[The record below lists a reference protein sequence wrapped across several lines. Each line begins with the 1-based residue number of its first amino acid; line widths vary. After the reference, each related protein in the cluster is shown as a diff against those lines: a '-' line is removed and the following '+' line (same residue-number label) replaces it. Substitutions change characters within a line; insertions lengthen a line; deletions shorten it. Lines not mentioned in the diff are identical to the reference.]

1 MKNHVLFILTGTG
14 MLCKYCHYEFYVSA
28 DSLGSKVRCPNCTGT
43 INVVDKQIICPCP
56 ECGGMLDISIWML
69 GSSSSCPHC
78 QKSIILSLGE
88 DSAKYLPESPKHTE
102 MLKTATHKAGDI
114 IGKYRVI
121 RCLGIGGMGE
131 VYLVEHT
138 LLNHRCALKLLKNE
152 VAKDDPEMRARLL
165 REARLASQIQHKN
178 LIAVLDAELDEKTAT
193 GYIVMEYID
202 GVSIEQILVDGPML
216 EERALEIIS
225 EVAEAL
231 KVASEHKI
239 THRDIKP
246 ANIML
251 SRTGEVKV
259 ADLGIAKVE
268 SDGKLN
274 MTLTMDNAVLG
285 TPYYASPEQLRSSHQ
300 VDCRADIYSLGATL
314 YHMLTGKRPF
324 EAESLFGVMCNVLEK
339 DLPMAH
345 TVNPEISLKTS
356 ELISRMMAKKREDRP
371 DDFGKLLDE
380 LKSGKSKKRKLDL
393 KLPKLNLSGKS
404 SVMGKIW
411 QGFLAV
417 MAISG
422 LTIAGFIIYGKL
434 NTADYNIPT
443 ESLYLATSRD
453 GMVFNPAMTQLVRC
467 EKKSAKM
474 VIPDTVQSI
483 MNFAFSNSPEI
494 KEIILPQ
501 YLESIDSNA
510 FADCDNLEKL
520 VIPATVVKIGE
531 GAFTG
536 VKKIELAPGNHNFR
550 LTPEGALVD
559 LQTKTLLYLPP
570 SVENFEIPDYI
581 TRIGNGCFR
590 KCANLTKLVIPQRIK
605 SFNNDSFEGCRSL
618 KEIVIEND
626 LTSISSAM
634 FKNCRNLEKV
644 VLPDTITHIKG
655 EAFKNCTAL
664 TSINIPKELYYI
676 GSEAFM
682 NCPGLSNLKLPE
694 KFRHCLVDIGL
705 EKENTAL
712 SARYESMGLKIT
724 NNGKSLVEC
733 LNKDMVSVTI
743 PDGVT
748 HIYSNAFRGCQK
760 LESVTIPDSVVQLST
775 YSNYI
780 FYNCSSLKRIT
791 IPAHLKSQSSRWE
804 LPASCKI
811 EVYGNQV
818 SSTTSTRQV
827 SSPPPTRQVSER
839 SDSENNSTNVSD
851 QEHLT
856 VSSMQDFQLSPDGKT
871 LIKCTNKNIEKAII
885 PSGVT
890 EIGKSA
896 FSRHRKLKSVVLPE
910 SVNTIKLWAFSNCS
924 NLQEIN
930 LPDALKE
937 IQMEAFS
944 NCTRLSLVLPENLQ
958 KIATNAFVKVLS
970 VRGNRYFKSDSHGAL
985 LSRDGTRLVYMPDN
999 IKEYK
1004 VPDGVKEI
1012 GNDTF
1017 RYNHTIERVVLPESV
1032 KRIGVWAFLRCSNLR
1047 EVVLPHNLKRIADFA
1062 FAGCKKLSLTIP
1074 ENLQYIGTN
1083 AFNNIASLKLSSG
1096 NRYFKFDNAGALFT
1110 SDGTEI
1116 VYEPKA
1122 KTVSEYEIPY
1132 GVKAVPYAFFYENE
1146 NLKNVK
1152 IPDSVTCI
1160 RQSAFS
1166 SCKNLTDITIPATV
1180 TKIEAWA
1187 FHNCT
1192 GLSEIVIPQ
1201 KVTEIGYKAFDG
1213 CTNLRSITIPAHLT
1227 SEKSNWGLPASCEIK
1242 INPAAAVHRTDD
1254 RDNTSNTANRTAWQH
1269 DIDFG
1274 RLNEEQRNYFTPQML
1289 QNGFLKLDGIYPNSR
1304 EWRDKYGRA
1313 KRNAIP
1319 ISKEAI
1325 QNFSVSILF
1334 YPRSG
1339 APRGYSRS
1347 YPVFVLSQPMRYF
1360 ALALPN
1366 RKLAVTLSNG
1376 RVIFETGFEVE
1387 LNKWHS
1393 CQVTFSIPEKR
1404 LEVIFDGKVKRF
1416 KLSDDFSFNQSKSM
1430 RNTSKESF
1438 CFTNY
1443 ASGITFYGDI
1453 RHIRIYERA
1462 LNSVELRNMAL
1473 EINAKYSDMLSKTQP
1488 AQNAGTQNWFVD
1500 KLPATLIDR
1509 RGMKINTSKVL
1520 KGKMVALYFSA
1531 SWCGPCHKFTPELVK
1546 FYKRVSKKSNFELIL
1561 VSSDRTSEAMM
1572 NYMKKYSMPWLAVP
1586 FNDSQRSELKRE
1598 FNIRGIPTLIVLDSN
1613 GKIISTQARHE
1624 VYSRGTDAM
1633 KIWQRN
1639 AGRQ

>member
-1 MKNHVLFILTGTG
+1 

-43 INVVDKQIICPCP
+43 VNVVDKQIICPCP

-102 MLKTATHKAGDI
+102 MLKSATHKAGDI

-193 GYIVMEYID
+193 GHIVMEYID
-202 GVSIEQILVDGPML
+202 GVSIEQSLVDGPMR

-239 THRDIKP
+239 IHRDIKP

-268 SDGKLN
+268 SDGKQN
-274 MTLTMDNAVLG
+274 MTLTIDNAVLG

-371 DDFGKLLDE
+371 DDFGELLKE

-411 QGFLAV
+411 QGLLAV

-422 LTIAGFIIYGKL
+422 LSVAGYIIHGKL
-434 NTADYNIPT
+434 NTADYDIPT
-443 ESLYLATSRD
+443 ESLYLAPSRD
-453 GMVFNPAMTQLVRC
+453 GMVFNSSITKLVRC

-483 MNFAFSNSPEI
+483 MNFAFNNSPEI

-501 YLESIDSNA
+501 YLESIGSNA

-581 TRIGNGCFR
+581 TEIGNGCFR
-590 KCANLTKLVIPQRIK
+590 KCTNLTRLVIPQKIT
-605 SFNNDSFEGCRSL
+605 SLNNQSFEECRNL
-618 KEIVIEND
+618 KEIVIESAIE
-626 LTSISSAM
+626 TISSAM
-634 FKNCRNLEKV
+634 FKNCRNLEKA
-644 VLPDTITHIKG
+644 VLPDTITHIKE

-694 KFRHCLVDIGL
+694 KFHHRLVDIGL

-712 SARYESMGLKIT
+712 SARYESIGLKIT

-748 HIYSNAFRGCQK
+748 HIYNNAFRGCKK
-760 LESVTIPDSVVQLST
+760 LESITIPDSVIQISHLYNYT
-775 YSNYI
+775 GNRLDHTWNYI
-780 FYNCSSLKRIT
+780 FYNCSSLKNIT
-791 IPAHLKSQSSRWE
+791 IPAHLKSQSSDWK
-804 LPASCKI
+804 LPASCKVKI
-811 EVYGNQV
+811 
-818 SSTTSTRQV
+818 
-827 SSPPPTRQVSER
+827 SEK
-839 SDSENNSTNVSD
+839 SVTAAKIPEQTFHADSKIQQLNNAK
-851 QEHLT
+851 
-856 VSSMQDFQLSPDGKT
+856 DFHLSPDGRK
-871 LIKCTNKNIEKAII
+871 LIKCTDKKIENAMI
-885 PSGVT
+885 PDGVT
-890 EIGKSA
+890 VIDDNSMKD
-896 FSRHRKLKSVVLPE
+896 KYDLKRVVLPDG
-910 SVNTIKLWAFSNCS
+910 VKRIGKWAFIRCY
-924 NLQEIN
+924 NLEEIN
-930 LPDALKE
+930 LPDSVE
-937 IQMEAFS
+937 TIGMFAFS
-944 NCTRLSLVLPENLQ
+944 DYRKLSLELPNSLRSLTVGALRG
-958 KIATNAFVKVLS
+958 IASVKLS
-970 VRGNRYFKSDSHGAL
+970 PDNRNFKLDEYGAL
-985 LSRDGTRLVYMPDN
+985 LNYSGTKLFYVPN
-999 IKEYK
+999 I
-1004 VPDGVKEI
+1004 P
-1012 GNDTF
+1012 
-1017 RYNHTIERVVLPESV
+1017 
-1032 KRIGVWAFLRCSNLR
+1032 
-1047 EVVLPHNLKRIADFA
+1047 
-1062 FAGCKKLSLTIP
+1062 
-1074 ENLQYIGTN
+1074 
-1083 AFNNIASLKLSSG
+1083 
-1096 NRYFKFDNAGALFT
+1096 
-1110 SDGTEI
+1110 
-1116 VYEPKA
+1116 
-1122 KTVSEYEIPY
+1122 EYEIPN
-1132 GVKAVPYAFFYENE
+1132 GVTAIPPSLFSTNDRLVR
-1146 NLKNVK
+1146 VK
-1152 IPDSVTCI
+1152 IPDSVTEI
-1160 RQSAFS
+1160 NSFAFYRCS
-1166 SCKNLTDITIPATV
+1166 GLT
-1180 TKIEAWA
+1180 
-1187 FHNCT
+1187 
-1192 GLSEIVIPQ
+1192 EIVIPSS
-1201 KVTEIGYKAFDG
+1201 VTTVNSKAFEN
-1213 CTNLRSITIPAHLT
+1213 CTNLKSITIPAYL
-1227 SEKSNWGLPASCEIK
+1227 KSQSSSWKLPASCEIK
-1242 INPAAAVHRTDD
+1242 INPAAAVPQTDNQD
-1254 RDNTSNTANRTAWQH
+1254 NNTSNTENRTAWTH

-1274 RLNEEQRNYFTPQML
+1274 RLNEAQRNYFTPQML

-1313 KRNAIP
+1313 RRNAIP

-1339 APRGYSRS
+1339 APHGYSRS
-1347 YPVFVLSQPMRYF
+1347 YPVFVLSRPIRYF
-1360 ALALPN
+1360 TLALPN
-1366 RKLAVTLSNG
+1366 RKLAVTLSHG

-1393 CQVTFSIPEKR
+1393 CQVAFSIPEKR
-1404 LEVIFDGKVKRF
+1404 LEVIFDGKVKHF
-1416 KLSDDFSFNQSKSM
+1416 KLSDDLRFKQIQSM
-1430 RNTSKESF
+1430 INTSQESF

-1443 ASGITFYGDI
+1443 SAGKTFYGDI

-1509 RGMKINTSKVL
+1509 RGMKINTSKAL

-1531 SWCGPCHKFTPELVK
+1531 SWCGPCRKFTPELVR

-1561 VSSDRTSEAMM
+1561 VGCDRTSEAMM
-1572 NYMKKYSMPWLAVP
+1572 NYMKRYSMPWLAVP
-1586 FNDSQRSELKRE
+1586 FDDSQSSELKRE

-1613 GKIISTQARHE
+1613 GRIISTQARRE
-1624 VYSRGTDAM
+1624 VDSRGTDAM
-1633 KIWQRN
+1633 DVWQRN
-1639 AGRQ
+1639 AGIR

>member
-1 MKNHVLFILTGTG
+1 
-14 MLCKYCHYEFYVSA
+14 MLCKHCHYEFYVSA

-43 INVVDKQIICPCP
+43 VNVVDKQIIYPCP

-102 MLKTATHKAGDI
+102 MLKTATYKAGDI

-138 LLNHRCALKLLKNE
+138 LLNHRCALKLLKHDI
-152 VAKDDPEMRARLL
+152 AKDDPEMRARLL

-178 LIAVLDAELDEKTAT
+178 RIAVLDAELDEKSASS
-193 GYIVMEYID
+193 YIVMEYVD

-216 EERALEIIS
+216 EERALEIIT

-231 KVASEHKI
+231 KVAAEHKI

-251 SRTGEVKV
+251 SRTGEIKV

-268 SDGKLN
+268 SDGKQN
-274 MTLTMDNAVLG
+274 VTLTLDNAVLG
-285 TPYYASPEQLRSSHQ
+285 TPNYASPEQLRSSHQ

-324 EAESLFGVMCNVLEK
+324 EAESVFGVMCNVLEK
-339 DLPMAH
+339 DLPVAH
-345 TVNPEISLKTS
+345 EVNPEISLKTS

-371 DDFGKLLDE
+371 DDFGELLDE

-393 KLPKLNLSGKS
+393 KLPKLKLSGKS

-434 NTADYNIPT
+434 NPPGDETLPASQYPDPFPT
-443 ESLYLATSRD
+443 RD
-453 GMVFNPAMTQLVRC
+453 GMIFNPAMTQLVRC

-494 KEIILPQ
+494 KEVQLPP
-501 YLESIDSNA
+501 YLESIGSSA
-510 FADCDNLEKL
+510 FADCDNLQKL
-520 VIPATVVKIGE
+520 TIPATVIRIDE

-559 LQTKTLLYLPP
+559 LEKKLLLYVPP

-605 SFNNDSFEGCRSL
+605 NFNNNSVEGCRSL
-618 KEIVIEND
+618 KEIVIETD
-626 LTSISSAM
+626 LKVISSGM
-634 FKNCRNLEKV
+634 FKDCRNLEKA
-644 VLPDTITHIKG
+644 VLPDTIKRIED

-664 TSINIPKELYYI
+664 TSINIPKKLYYI

-694 KFRHCLVDIGL
+694 RFSHRLVDIGL

-712 SARYESMGLKIT
+712 SAHYESMGLKIT
-724 NNGKSLVEC
+724 NNGRILVEC

-748 HIYSNAFRGCQK
+748 HIYNNAFRGCQK
-760 LESVTIPDSVVQLST
+760 LESITIPDSVIQISHLYNYT
-775 YSNYI
+775 GNRLDHTWNYI
-780 FYNCSSLKRIT
+780 FYNCRSLKRIT
-791 IPAHLKSQSSRWE
+791 IPAHLKSESSNWK

-827 SSPPPTRQVSER
+827 SSTTSTRQVSKR

-851 QEHLT
+851 QEHLP
-856 VSSMQDFQLSPDGKT
+856 VSSLRDFQLSSDGKT

-885 PSGVT
+885 PPGVT
-890 EIGKSA
+890 VIDDNSMKD
-896 FSRHRKLKSVVLPE
+896 KYDLKRVVLPDG
-910 SVNTIKLWAFSNCS
+910 VKRIGRWAFIRCY
-924 NLQEIN
+924 NLEEIN
-930 LPDALKE
+930 LPDSVE
-937 IQMEAFS
+937 TIGMFAFS
-944 NCTRLSLVLPENLQ
+944 DCRKLSLELPNSLRSLPVGALRG
-958 KIATNAFVKVLS
+958 IASVKLS
-970 VRGNRYFKSDSHGAL
+970 PDNRNFKLDEYGAL
-985 LSRDGTRLVYMPDN
+985 LNYSGTKLFYVPN
-999 IKEYK
+999 I
-1004 VPDGVKEI
+1004 P
-1012 GNDTF
+1012 
-1017 RYNHTIERVVLPESV
+1017 
-1032 KRIGVWAFLRCSNLR
+1032 
-1047 EVVLPHNLKRIADFA
+1047 
-1062 FAGCKKLSLTIP
+1062 
-1074 ENLQYIGTN
+1074 
-1083 AFNNIASLKLSSG
+1083 
-1096 NRYFKFDNAGALFT
+1096 
-1110 SDGTEI
+1110 
-1116 VYEPKA
+1116 
-1122 KTVSEYEIPY
+1122 EYEIPN
-1132 GVKAVPYAFFYENE
+1132 GVTAVPPSLFSTNDR
-1146 NLKNVK
+1146 LVRVK
-1152 IPDSVTCI
+1152 IPDSVTEI
-1160 RQSAFS
+1160 NSFAFYRCS
-1166 SCKNLTDITIPATV
+1166 GLT
-1180 TKIEAWA
+1180 
-1187 FHNCT
+1187 
-1192 GLSEIVIPQ
+1192 EIVIPSS
-1201 KVTEIGYKAFDG
+1201 VTTVNSKAFED
-1213 CTNLRSITIPAHLT
+1213 CTNLKSITIPAHL
-1227 SEKSNWGLPASCEIK
+1227 KSQSSSWKLPASCEIK
-1242 INPAAAVHRTDD
+1242 INPAAAVRRTDN
-1254 RDNTSNTANRTAWQH
+1254 RDKTSNTANRTAWKH
-1269 DIDFG
+1269 DIDFD

-1325 QNFSVSILF
+1325 QNFSVSILC

-1347 YPVFVLSQPMRYF
+1347 YPVFVLSRPMRYF

-1404 LEVIFDGKVKRF
+1404 LEVIFDGKVKHF
-1416 KLSDDFSFNQSKSM
+1416 KLSDDFRFNPSKSM
-1430 RNTSKESF
+1430 RNSSQESF

-1443 ASGITFYGDI
+1443 SAGRTFYGDI

-1473 EINAKYSDMLSKTQP
+1473 EINAKYSSMLSKTQP
-1488 AQNAGTQNWFVD
+1488 EQNAGTQNWFVD
-1500 KLPATLIDR
+1500 KLPATLINR
-1509 RGMKINTSKVL
+1509 HGTQINTATAL
-1520 KGKMVALYFSA
+1520 RGKMVALYFSA
-1531 SWCGPCHKFTPELVK
+1531 SWCGPCRKFTPELVR
-1546 FYKRVSKKSNFELIL
+1546 FYKRIIKKSNFELIL

-1613 GKIISTQARHE
+1613 GRIISTQARRE
-1624 VYSRGTDAM
+1624 VDSRGTDAM
-1633 KIWQRN
+1633 DVWQRN
-1639 AGRQ
+1639 AGRR